1 MITTAIVFDHRG
13 RTRNG
18 ATGPVEVRIT
28 IDKKS
33 YYINTGIRVTRERL
47 KAGIIINDDDSNDA
61 DILNERLGIMYRRIS
76 EEINERMKDGRGV
89 DAKAI
94 RQKVQ
99 RADILSGHYDGRQTI
114 AEWIAEQ
121 EPLLPLAF
129 ERIKHYVTLRERL
142 GQFGQIRYWEDLSVE
157 KLYKWDAWLHQ
168 LRKPLSENQRN
179 AGRKHE
185 CISQGTI
192 HNYHKNLKAM
202 LNRAVL
208 LGVIDRNP
216 YDYVRGAFKRGDRE
230 TVDFLTAEQMKA
242 IEKLEYEPGTQMA
255 MARDIFIFQMYTGLG
270 YSDAQAFD
278 ISQYKKMNGRWIFAG
293 KRKKTGVI
301 FISQLLPPAISVLER
316 NNWHVPAMNNERYN
330 IKLKEIGKAIGV
342 EGLHSHMARH
352 TFATWMLSNGAKIE
366 NVSKMLGHTNIT
378 QTQRYAKVLAESV
391 QADYDKVALQ
401 FHE

>member
-76 EEINERMKDGRGV
+76 EEINERMKDGRGIDV
-89 DAKAI
+89 KVI

-114 AEWIAEQ
+114 SEWIAEQ
-121 EPLLPLAF
+121 EPMLPLAP

-168 LRKPLSENQRN
+168 MRKPLSENQRN
-179 AGRKHE
+179 AGCKPE

-230 TVDFLTAEQMKA
+230 TVDFLTAEQMRA
-242 IEKLEYEPGTQMA
+242 IEKLDYEPGTQMA
-255 MARDIFIFQMYTGLG
+255 MARDIFVFQMYTGLG

-278 ISQYKKMNGRWIFAG
+278 ISQYKKMNGRWIYAG
-293 KRKKTGVI
+293 KRKKTGVV
-301 FISQLLPPAISVLER
+301 FISQLLPPAIAVLER
-316 NNWHVPAMNNERYN
+316 NAWHVPAMNNERYN
-330 IKLKEIGKAIGV
+330 VKLKEIGKAIGV

>member
-61 DILNERLGIMYRRIS
+61 DILNERLGIIYRRIS
-76 EEINERMKDGRGV
+76 EEINERMKEGRGV
-89 DAKAI
+89 DVKVI

-121 EPLLPLAF
+121 EPLLPLTA

-179 AGRKHE
+179 AGCKPE

-216 YDYVRGAFKRGDRE
+216 YDYVRGAFKRGERE
-230 TVDFLTAEQMKA
+230 TVDFLTTEQMKA
-242 IEKLEYEPGTQMA
+242 IEKLEYEQGTQLA

-293 KRKKTGVI
+293 KRKKTGVV
-301 FISQLLPPAISVLER
+301 FISQLLPPAIAVLER
-316 NNWHVPAMNNERYN
+316 NAWHVPAMNNERYN
-330 IKLKEIGKAIGV
+330 VKLKEIGKAIGV

>member
-33 YYINTGIRVTRERL
+33 YYINTGIRITRERL

-89 DAKAI
+89 DVKVI

-99 RADILSGHYDGRQTI
+99 RADIISGHYDGRQTI

-121 EPLLPLAF
+121 EPLLPLAPK
-129 ERIKHYVTLRERL
+129 RIKHYVTLRERL

-168 LRKPLSENQRN
+168 MRKPLSENQRN
-179 AGRKHE
+179 AGCKPE

-216 YDYVRGAFKRGDRE
+216 YDYVRGAFKRGERE
-230 TVDFLTAEQMKA
+230 TVDFLTTEQMRA
-242 IEKLEYEPGTQMA
+242 IEKLNYEPGTQMA

-301 FISQLLPPAISVLER
+301 FISQLLPPAIAVLER
-316 NNWHVPAMNNERYN
+316 NAWHVPAMNNERYN

-401 FHE
+401 FQ